1 MSLLLPN
8 HTQTQY
14 LLQVR
19 PARRL
24 PPDGRPSGF
33 LFRAEECPP
42 SRHVTA
48 APGHAFTA
56 ATFRQIS
63 RQPPALAAA
72 ATAAAVAENGT
83 GGGRGGD
90 GAPAAQIPGAVLPG
104 VAALQFPPLPSSL
117 TPEDEV
123 SLVADMGPRVFP
135 PLPHLPQGPACPVG
149 PSPAETGEADDDVDG
164 AQDANGSH
172 HGEASL
178 ASSGSSFP
186 FPLPPNLDM
195 DDDDRALLGRLFA

>member
-1 MSLLLPN
+1 MHQSLRLSCSSTT
-8 HTQTQY
+8 HTTQY
-14 LLQVR
+14 LIQVR

-42 SRHVTA
+42 SRHVTT

-63 RQPPALAAA
+63 RRPRELAAA
-72 ATAAAVAENGT
+72 AAENGS
-83 GGGRGGD
+83 GGGRD
-90 GAPAAQIPGAVLPG
+90 GQAAQIPGAVLPG
-104 VAALQFPPLPSSL
+104 VTALQFPPLPSSL

-123 SLVADMGPRVFP
+123 SLVAEMGPRVFP
-135 PLPHLPQGPACPVG
+135 PLPHQPQWPACPVE
-149 PSPAETGEADDDVDG
+149 PSPAETAEADGDVDG
-164 AQDANGSH
+164 AQDAYATN

-178 ASSGSSFP
+178 GSSGSSFP
-186 FPLPPNLDM
+186 FPLPSNLDM
-195 DDDDRALLGRLFA
+195 DNDDDVTALLGRLFA